1 MRKYFEKVSTKG
13 EAPQIAS
20 FGNMMTFYSLLFFL
34 IAIPFILI
42 IALVWLTGV
51 IGFSTWIIAGTVV
64 LGGFVCWRLYRQW
77 GKLKAKLA
85 AQGADVKDM
94 VREATQSGQDVE
106 VSLLNGLLTFR
117 YHGNQYPG
125 PPLALPATTAPLAL
139 EAPGESGEYAPVD
152 PGKLLQELEGFIRL
166 RDAGAISPEEFDAI
180 KSRLL
185 GSIVEEPPFKSMA
198 NG

>member
-13 EAPQIAS
+13 AAPQIAS

-51 IGFSTWIIAGTVV
+51 IGFSTWIIAGTAV
-64 LGGFVCWRLYRQW
+64 LGGLLFWRLYRQW
-77 GKLKAKLA
+77 GKIKAKLA

-94 VREATQSGQDVE
+94 VREATKTGQDVE

-139 EAPGESGEYAPVD
+139 EAPGASEEYAPTD

-185 GSIVEEPPFKSMA
+185 GRIVEDPPFKSMA